1 MENDFTP
8 RLRIRHGK
16 REIFDPVR
24 RKFVALTPEE
34 GVRQQLIYFLVTVKK
49 FPPAL
54 LQVETALTYNN
65 RSCRADLVAY
75 DRHARPL
82 LIAECKA
89 PEVKITQEVF
99 EQIARYNLAWQ
110 VPFLLVTNGLQH
122 FFCCFDAAQNRYRFE
137 EEMPEYG
144 KLEIRNQVWPSADE
158 KGFF

>member
-54 LQVETALTYNN
+54 LQVETALTYNG

-75 DRHARPL
+75 DHHARPL

-99 EQIARYNLAWQ
+99 EQIARYNLTLQ
-110 VPFLLVTNGLQH
+110 VPYLLVTNGLQH
-122 FFCCFDAAQNRYRFE
+122 FFCGFDVAQNRYRFE

-144 KLEIRNQVWPSADE
+144 KLEIKHCRRQ
-158 KGFF
+158 